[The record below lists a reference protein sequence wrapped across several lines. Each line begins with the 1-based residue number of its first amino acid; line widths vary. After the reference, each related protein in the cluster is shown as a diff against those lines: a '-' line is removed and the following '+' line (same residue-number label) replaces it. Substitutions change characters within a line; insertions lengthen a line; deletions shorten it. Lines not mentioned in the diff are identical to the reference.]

1 MFYLKVKKCIKI
13 KKQTKNIPS
22 LLNLGYEDENRCS
35 KQKES
40 EFLCP

>member
-1 MFYLKVKKCIKI
+1 MFCLKSKKLYQGE
-13 KKQTKNIPS
+13 KQTKNIPS

-35 KQKES
+35 KQKER